1 MRDAEQHI
9 VYTIGHSTHSW
20 QDFLFMLR
28 SYGIKNLVD
37 IRRFPSSR
45 KFPHFNKE
53 NLEEALAYSG
63 IRYLHLVKLGGR
75 RQVRTNSKNSRW
87 RNISFRGY
95 ADYME
100 TAEFHKAITHLATIA
115 LSGPTAYMCSEAV
128 WWRCH
133 RALVSDYLKAKGW
146 TVLHIMTAGKKKEH
160 PYTSPARIEGDRVFY
175 ADKDLFDI

>member
-1 MRDAEQHI
+1 MRGTKQHI

-20 QDFLFMLR
+20 QDFLSMLQ
-28 SYGIKNLVD
+28 SFGIKNLVD

-53 NLEEALAYSG
+53 NLETTLKSSG
-63 IRYLHLVKLGGR
+63 IRYLHLVELGGR
-75 RQVRTNSKNSRW
+75 RQVQKDSKNSRW
-87 RNISFRGY
+87 RNDSFRGY

-100 TAEFHKAITHLATIA
+100 TADFHKAITQLETIA

-133 RALVSDYLKAKGW
+133 RSLVSDYLKAKGW
-146 TVLHIMTAGKKKEH
+146 AVLHIMAAGKEEEH

-175 ADKDLFDI
+175 ADKDLFS